1 MNVKELLKKCQRDRT
16 AVLAT
21 NFYNFETLTA
31 VMQAAQRMQAPVLL
45 QLTRSSIDYM
55 GLEQAVG
62 MGRRAIAD
70 YGVEGWIHLDHG
82 GSVELVERCLDAG
95 FDSVMIDASE
105 RPFDENVSTTRRIVE
120 LARPY
125 GVNVEA
131 ELGYVAKL
139 GQAQGGGF
147 TTPEEAARF
156 VEATGVD
163 ALAVAIGSAHG
174 FYKQTPRLDIER
186 LAQIHA
192 ATDAALVLHGSS
204 GIPHDM
210 VREAIANGIVKVN
223 LATEIKDNFMRALKG
238 VLLESEEIDLREV
251 FPKALRKIPHGRQQQ
266 GEIGEHNRAT
276 DRLRKAILDNPPN
289 HPASDRQKRNDSY
302 PRTFVLR
309 ASQYLHPVVQRY
321 PDEIYYGYPCIP
333 TKKRGA

>member
-1 MNVKELLKKCQRDRT
+1 MNVKELLKKCQRGRT

-95 FDSVMIDASE
+95 F
-105 RPFDENVSTTRRIVE
+105 E

-174 FYKQTPRLDIER
+174 FYKQAPRLDIER

-238 VLLESEEIDLREV
+238 VLLESEEIDLRKV
-251 FPKALRKIPHGRQQQ
+251 FPKAV
-266 GEIGEHNRAT
+266 A
-276 DRLRKAILDNPPN
+276 
-289 HPASDRQKRNDSY
+289 
-302 PRTFVLR
+302 
-309 ASQYLHPVVQRY
+309 PVVELLCEKYRMV
-321 PDEIYYGYPCIP
+321 GSN
-333 TKKRGA
+333 KVK